1 MKKCLIFMALVTVAA
16 PAFSQQNANERA
28 IAHQK
33 TLAHFGSFTHNI
45 SDNRY
50 VSISYSF
57 MPLEPATSVT
67 YSLHASTSGLLSFK
81 IADATGKIV
90 AEWQPADTK
99 YLHKGTLDVSG
110 LKPGKYE
117 YRIFWDG
124 KLTESVPFT
133 KK

>member
-1 MKKCLIFMALVTVAA
+1 MALVTIAT
-16 PAFSQQNANERA
+16 PAFSQQNANEKA

-33 TLAHFGSFTHNI
+33 TLAHFGSLTHNI
-45 SDNRY
+45 SDSRY

-81 IADATGKIV
+81 IAEATGKTV
-90 AEWQPADTK
+90 AEWQPPADGK